1 MHIGFLL
8 TEYPH
13 PKVTSHCGGIGTA
26 THNVVLGLLK
36 KGHAVSVFVYGQDK
50 TETVLENNFTLYK
63 IAKNTYKFAG
73 WYLYRK
79 QLNRFVNSI
88 VLGKKITI
96 LEAPDWGGI
105 TAFMNFKVPVVL
117 RLHGSDTYFCHLEN
131 RRQKWKNYFFE
142 KQAYNKA
149 DAVISV
155 SQYTLDLT
163 EQLFKIKKQQAVVI
177 PNGLFLD
184 NFIAIKTKKT
194 VNNTVLYFGSLV
206 RKKGVLELPFIF
218 NELIKI
224 NPKAQLIAVGR
235 DVKDAIENKSTLQ
248 LFRDRLT
255 KKAQDNF
262 VYKGVLPYNE
272 MNKEIALAAVCV
284 FPSLAE
290 SFGMVTIE
298 AMTLKKGIVNTNY
311 AWAKEIMI
319 DGETGFLEDP
329 KNHKAYARKTN
340 ILLTDK
346 ALCKTLGEK
355 AFLHVTS
362 RFSMKKIIDKNL
374 ELYRITAKN
383 LVCN

>member
-26 THNVVLGLLK
+26 TYNIVLGLLK
-36 KGHAVSVFVYGQDK
+36 KNHNVSVFVYGQDAS
-50 TETVLENNFTLYK
+50 EIVREDNFTLYK
-63 IAKNTYKFAG
+63 IHKNTYRYFG

-79 QLNRFVNSI
+79 QLNSFINNI
-88 VLGKKITI
+88 IDKEKITI

-105 TAFMNFKVPVVL
+105 TAFMDFKIPVVL
-117 RLHGSDTYFCHLEN
+117 RLHGSDTYFCHLEK
-131 RRQKWKNYFFE
+131 RKQKHKNYFFE
-142 KQAYNKA
+142 KAAYKSA

-155 SQYTLDLT
+155 SQYTLELS
-163 EQLFKIKKQQAVVI
+163 EQLFKIKKSATVM

-184 NFIAIKTKKT
+184 DFIGIKTNKA

-224 NPKAQLIAVGR
+224 NPKAQLIVIGR

-248 LFRDRLT
+248 LLRDKLSE
-255 KKAQDNF
+255 KAQDNF
-262 VYKGVLPYNE
+262 KYKDVLSYDLV
-272 MNKEIALAAVCV
+272 KEELAKATVCV

-298 AMTLKKGIVNTNY
+298 AMALKKAIVNTNY
-311 AWAKEIMI
+311 PWAKEIMI

-329 KNHKAYARKTN
+329 KQHKVYAQKINKLLLDDTLRITLGGKAYSHVLTN
-340 ILLTDK
+340 
-346 ALCKTLGEK
+346 
-355 AFLHVTS
+355 
-362 RFSMKKIIDKNL
+362 FSMDNLIDKNINFYKKIISN
-374 ELYRITAKN
+374 E
-383 LVCN
+383 V